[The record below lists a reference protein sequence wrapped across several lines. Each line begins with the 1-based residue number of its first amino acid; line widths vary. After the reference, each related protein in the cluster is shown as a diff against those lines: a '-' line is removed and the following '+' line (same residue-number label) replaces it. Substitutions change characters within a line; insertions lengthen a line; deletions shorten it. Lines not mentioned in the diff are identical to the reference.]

1 MVCELEDSSLDELLI
16 HIYHTTLCFGIK
28 EFFIITGL
36 NYFTDE
42 DDFLFD
48 TSEPNRIIEQYFEAK
63 STIKKAELISKY
75 KKKVWGEGNVLM
87 FCVQLKYQNIH
98 PSLNEIAFYKL
109 PTKNNAIPENAS
121 EKDDDF
127 TSKLP
132 THKPNNKAKGK
143 VKVIV
148 PLSTQIKKMSM
159 HASSSCKE
167 KTPSVTHVLK
177 TSKKTP
183 FGLVSTP

>member
-1 MVCELEDSSLDELLI
+1 MHKCRAQAQIFRCFMVCELVDSSPDKLLI
-16 HIYHTTLCFGIK
+16 HIYHTTLRFGIK

-42 DDFLFD
+42 NDFLFD
-48 TSEPNRIIEQYFEAK
+48 TSEPNRIIEQYFEGK

-75 KKKVWGEGNVLM
+75 KKK
-87 FCVQLKYQNIH
+87 LKYQNIH

-109 PTKNNAIPENAS
+109 PTKNDAIPENAS

-127 TSKLP
+127 TSKPP
-132 THKPNNKAKGK
+132 THKPNNKDKGK

-148 PLSTQIKKMSM
+148 PLSTSIKKMNM

-167 KTPSVTHVLK
+167 KTHVLK